1 MPRNERATRAAVAP
15 IPPPRSEGP
24 RWRTL
29 LETRWQERLQEVTEV
44 SLAYHTAAE
53 PAPARGGQEDQQEQ
67 RLLRRT
73 VTARRDL
80 ADTEEALGRLAAG
93 HYGRCEQRGSR
104 VPAGLLTVL
113 PEIRYCPRCHAVPA
127 AARQHATVKLR
138 AG

>member
-1 MPRNERATRAAVAP
+1 MTFSPADHQIGA
-15 IPPPRSEGP
+15 RSQNS
-24 RWRTL
+24 RTKPL
-29 LETRWQERLQEVTEV
+29 LEIRWQERLQEVTEL

-93 HYGRCEQRGSR
+93 HYGRCEQSGSR
-104 VPAGLLTVL
+104 VPAGLLAVL

-138 AG
+138 AS